1 MKKSKKKL
9 QEEKELRLQKERVL
23 QDIIDKLGPKKPSK
37 TPVLKLIKK
46 MIPLTITVGII
57 AAALYVYFNGW
68 YAFLQQILTGVIWIT
83 LISTVLGLVSKAE
96 KRRWVLILNKN
107 LYIQT
112 HSSHLWQHPI
122 TKDAYQV

>member
-96 KRRWVLILNKN
+96 KRR
-107 LYIQT
+107 
-112 HSSHLWQHPI
+112 
-122 TKDAYQV
+122 